1 MVLQNLQ
8 AAHAVVSRANVVKIF
23 TSDIIISLLFQ
34 TFLLIF
40 LKLQRTHVYID
51 YKRKPLIGRAKRASC
66 SSLLDTW
73 HLEDSEPETVILVVI
88 LCTKSVGLNG
98 NSYIT
103 ILLLFF

>member
-1 MVLQNLQ
+1 MVSQNLQ
-8 AAHAVVSRANVVKIF
+8 AAHAVVSRANFVKIF
-23 TSDIIISLLFQ
+23 TSDIIINLQFQ

-73 HLEDSEPETVILVVI
+73 HLEDSGPETVILVVI
-88 LCTKSVGLNG
+88 LCTKSVGLNAA
-98 NSYIT
+98 
-103 ILLLFF
+103 LW